1 MKSEIK
7 QVEEISITMDG
18 KEGRCLFV
26 ALDCILTGGGGLF
39 DLEQEESD
47 ALSELFTSLD
57 EAFTASKK
65 ERMKK

>member
-18 KEGRCLFV
+18 KEGRRLFA
-26 ALDCILTGGGGLF
+26 ALDYLLTSDVGG
-39 DLEQEESD
+39 LEQEESD

-57 EAFTASKK
+57 EAFMANKK
-65 ERMKK
+65 ERMKQ